1 MNSLFFSDFDGA
13 VNRFPRFVLI
23 NADDHL
29 HAAFYPR
36 LMLEKESLAEIS
48 DPDMEGL
55 QEFIDQ
61 YLLDPSE
68 MLIQTEHF

>member
-1 MNSLFFSDFDGA
+1 M
-13 VNRFPRFVLI
+13 
-23 NADDHL
+23 
-29 HAAFYPR
+29 
-36 LMLEKESLAEIS
+36 S